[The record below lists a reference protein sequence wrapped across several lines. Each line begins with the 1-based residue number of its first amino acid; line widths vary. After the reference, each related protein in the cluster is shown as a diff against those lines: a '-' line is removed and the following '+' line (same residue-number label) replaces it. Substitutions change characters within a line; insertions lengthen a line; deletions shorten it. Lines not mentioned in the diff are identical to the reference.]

1 MTERDSQR
9 LIRLDIIYK
18 INNHYLDTAIQ
29 IFRDNLI
36 DKIEQYT
43 NYTLLNCAPDEAIT
57 GKQYDETFHQIDRN
71 SVFLKMSCLMGLN
84 KTEYI
89 KNNAY
94 CFPSVAK
101 PFMKTKYILEQLEK
115 RVEYLLKLMMRSRDP
130 AGFQSTLYYVSAN
143 RL

>member
-1 MTERDSQR
+1 MCIRDR
-9 LIRLDIIYK
+9 
-18 INNHYLDTAIQ
+18 
-29 IFRDNLI
+29 
-36 DKIEQYT
+36 
-43 NYTLLNCAPDEAIT
+43 AIT
-57 GKQYDETFHQIDRN
+57 GKQYDQTFHQIDRN

-94 CFPSVAK
+94 CFPTVAK

-115 RVEYLLKLMMRSRDP
+115 RVEYLLKLMMRSYDP
-130 AGFQSTLYYVSAN
+130 AGFQLKLYYVSAN